1 MGELLRALKRI
12 LDSVRQQK
20 EPMVVAEGQ
29 QHMKA
34 KCSGAND
41 FRGKGEEG
49 RLLIHAHAKYQGWR

>member
-34 KCSGAND
+34 KC
-41 FRGKGEEG
+41 
-49 RLLIHAHAKYQGWR
+49 